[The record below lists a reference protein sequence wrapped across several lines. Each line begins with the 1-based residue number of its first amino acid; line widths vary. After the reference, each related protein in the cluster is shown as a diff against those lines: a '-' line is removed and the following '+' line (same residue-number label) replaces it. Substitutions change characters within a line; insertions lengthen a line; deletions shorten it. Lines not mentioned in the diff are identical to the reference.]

1 MESTKKVEPAKK
13 DTSDTQARKAKQLP
27 IPKGYKLLIA
37 LPEAEEKTKGGIIK
51 AAQTMQVKKLVLFVA
66 LL

>member
-27 IPKGYKLLIA
+27 IPTWKRIS
-37 LPEAEEKTKGGIIK
+37 
-51 AAQTMQVKKLVLFVA
+51 FN
-66 LL
+66 